1 MPFRTLTA
9 LSLCLILMLAACAP
23 LPPADGRLGRW
34 ESAELAQREARLRDS
49 PQRIRDS
56 ALEAWLAD
64 LVRRIDPVHGR
75 AVRLYVLD
83 LRTPQ
88 ADLIGERLLRLR
100 LGLLLALHNEAE
112 LVFVLAHE
120 LAHRELGHVAA
131 RRRPDWDAQIAEREA
146 DRATVAALH
155 RLGYAPDAGVPFL
168 SRMRA
173 LATQAE
179 DILALDARIA
189 VLSNT
194 PWPSENATPQ
204 VADDRFERLLAPYRA
219 RAGER

>member
-1 MPFRTLTA
+1 MPLRALPA
-9 LSLCLILMLAACAP
+9 LSLCLLLMLAACAP
-23 LPPADGRLGRW
+23 LPPADGALGRW

-49 PQRIRDS
+49 PQRIRDP

-64 LVRRIDPVHGR
+64 LLRRIDPVHGP
-75 AVRLYVLD
+75 AVRLYLLD
-83 LRTPQ
+83 LSTPQ

-100 LGLLLALHNEAE
+100 LGLLLALRNEAE

-131 RRRPDWDAQIAEREA
+131 RRRPGWDAESAECEA
-146 DRATVAALH
+146 DRATVTALY
-155 RLGYAPDAGVPFL
+155 RLGYPPDTGVSFL

-173 LATQAE
+173 LATQAD

-189 VLSNT
+189 TLSNT
-194 PWPSENATPQ
+194 PLPSENATPQ
-204 VADDRFERLLAPYRA
+204 VANDRFERLLAPYRT